1 MSRCCGASPTISVMD
16 GDGSQQS
23 SRLHIQDGQCINVYV
38 NIYIYLHM
46 YLYMYMY
53 IIDVTNQLVNAFPA
67 THIYALLRTFTRAMN
82 ICIHGWMNT

>member
-1 MSRCCGASPTISVMD
+1 
-16 GDGSQQS
+16 
-23 SRLHIQDGQCINVYV
+23 
-38 NIYIYLHM
+38 M